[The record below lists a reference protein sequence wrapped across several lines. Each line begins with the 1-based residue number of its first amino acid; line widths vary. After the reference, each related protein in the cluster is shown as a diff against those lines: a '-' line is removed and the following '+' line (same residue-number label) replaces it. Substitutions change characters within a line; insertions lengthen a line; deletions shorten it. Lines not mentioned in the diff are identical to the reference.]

1 MHDQILDMLLKKDE
15 ITWQDILYDLVKSE
29 RMDPWDIDISILTN
43 KYLGIV
49 RKLKE
54 TNFFISGKVILASSI
69 LLKIKSTKLLTEN
82 ISIFDNLL
90 NPEEEEEIEQL
101 EDEPLLPQPKLTIK
115 TPITRKRKVSIQDL
129 VNALEKA
136 LEVDKRRKVRRE
148 RYESIPE
155 EIEVPVRKVDIG
167 KKIKDIYVKI
177 VSFFETK
184 KTDITFTQLIPSTS
198 KRDKVFTFVPLLH
211 LENQNKISMYQAK
224 PFDEIQIK
232 LKEKP
237 VSTLK

>member
-15 ITWQDILYDLVKSE
+15 ITWQNIIYDLVKSE

-43 KYLGIV
+43 KYLDIV
-49 RKLKE
+49 RKLTE

-82 ISIFDNLL
+82 ISSFDNLL

-101 EDEPLLPQPKLTIK
+101 EDEQLAPQPKLTIK
-115 TPITRKRKVSIQDL
+115 TPIARKRKVSIQDL
-129 VNALEKA
+129 VSALEKA
-136 LEVDKRRKVRRE
+136 LEVDKRRKVRIE

-155 EIEVPVRKVDIG
+155 EIEVPRKKVDIG

-184 KTDITFTQLIPSTS
+184 KTDITFTQLTPSPS
-198 KRDKVFTFVPLLH
+198 KKDKVFTFVPLLH
-211 LENQNKISMYQAK
+211 LENQNKISMYQSK

-232 LKEKP
+232 LKNKEAKN
-237 VSTLK
+237 